1 MKYRKHGQGVTAET
15 IFDYSVN
22 CRNNLPQ
29 AERKLTC

>member
-15 IFDYSVN
+15 TCDYSVN
-22 CRNNLPQ
+22 CLNLPK